1 MLLIKSFLKKKR
13 TKIYIVILTT
23 LFTVLFLLNSFENCV
38 NKLYGEEHM
47 RTSTLLM
54 YSKNDHEDVIKN
66 FKGVKDYRRALSF
79 NPGSD
84 SEIIYSPKMKMSEN
98 GLLEYAEP
106 VDKSKLIWSNLVSGR
121 DTNIILAFSSNTCE
135 NKVTDNKID
144 LYMATRR
151 YDEDLIDDYKGKTIN
166 ISYNGREISF
176 VFNNIYK
183 MRAIQYV
190 CISDE
195 IYNELIKE
203 EQNHNFEIF
212 VKDYEAYDKFTD
224 EYNYLEK
231 NKEYSLGGST
241 YYENP
246 EDSQLSSMLLSMIDI
261 IGTTYFISTIIFF
274 FVTIS
279 VIQDLVMSEEKDILL
294 LKQLGFNKNQTLLSS
309 IKNILLL
316 DLITI
321 SLSIIINLLLDIIIN
336 KIFKLALSFTNIVFF
351 SRVLL
356 FIFLIELLIVFNNKN
371 NYK

>member
-1 MLLIKSFLKKKR
+1 MLLMKSFLKKKK
-13 TKIYIVILTT
+13 TKIYIIIFTT
-23 LFTVLFLLNSFENCV
+23 LFTILFLLNSFEICV
-38 NKLYGEEHM
+38 NRLYGEEQM
-47 RTSTLLM
+47 KTSTLIM
-54 YSKNDHEDVIKN
+54 YSKNNHEDVIKN
-66 FKGVKDYRRALSF
+66 FKGVNDYRRALSF

-106 VDKSKLIWSNLVSGR
+106 IDKTKLIWSDL
-121 DTNIILAFSSNTCE
+121 TMEKNIILAFSSSTCE
-135 NKVTDNKID
+135 NKVTGNKID
-144 LYMATRR
+144 LYLPTRR
-151 YDEDLIDDYKGKTIN
+151 YDENLIDDYKGKTIN
-166 ISYNGREISF
+166 ISYYGRKISF

-195 IYNELIKE
+195 IYNQLVKE
-203 EQNHNFEIF
+203 EQNYNFEINI
-212 VKDYEAYDKFTD
+212 KDYESLDKFTN

-231 NKEYSLGGST
+231 NKEYMLHLST

-246 EDSQLSSMLLSMIDI
+246 EDSQQSYILSNMLDI

-294 LKQLGFNKNQTLLSS
+294 LKQLGFNKYQTLLSS

-321 SLSIIINLLLDIIIN
+321 SLAIIINLLLDIIIN
-336 KIFKLALSFTNIVFF
+336 KIFKLALSFTSIVFF

-356 FIFLIELLIVFNNKN
+356 FVFLIELLIVFNNKN

>member
-23 LFTVLFLLNSFENCV
+23 LFNVLFLLNSFEIYV

-47 RTSTLLM
+47 RTSTLVM
-54 YSKNDHEDVIKN
+54 YSKNNHEDVIKN

-84 SEIIYSPKMKMSEN
+84 SEIIYSPKMEMTEN
-98 GLLEYAEP
+98 GLEYAESR
-106 VDKSKLIWSNLVSGR
+106 DESKLVWSNLIR
-121 DTNIILAFSSNTCE
+121 EKNTILAFSSNTCE
-135 NKVTDNKID
+135 NRVTDNRID

-151 YDEDLIDDYKGKTIN
+151 YDENLIDEYKGKTIN

-176 VFNNIYK
+176 VLNNVYK
-183 MRAIQYV
+183 MRGIEHV

-203 EQNHNFEIF
+203 EQNYNFEINI
-212 VKDYEAYDKFTD
+212 KDYK
-224 EYNYLEK
+224 YLETFTNK
-231 NKEYSLGGST
+231 YHNIDSEKEYMLGEYI
-241 YYENP
+241 YYGNP
-246 EDSQLSSMLLSMIDI
+246 EDSQQSSILSSMLDI

-294 LKQLGFNKNQTLLSS
+294 LKQLGFNKYQTLLSS

-321 SLSIIINLLLDIIIN
+321 SLAIIINLLLDVIIN
-336 KIFKLALSFTNIVFF
+336 KIFKLAISFTSIVFF